1 MGFQRF
7 FLLKMG
13 GFPKLI
19 GYLYLDLCAHGFTSC
34 RLRGLENRDD
44 IVLVEVGIVAFHES
58 VQVN

>member
-1 MGFQRF
+1 
-7 FLLKMG
+7 MG

-34 RLRGLENRDD
+34 RLIGLENRDD

-58 VQVN
+58 VEVN